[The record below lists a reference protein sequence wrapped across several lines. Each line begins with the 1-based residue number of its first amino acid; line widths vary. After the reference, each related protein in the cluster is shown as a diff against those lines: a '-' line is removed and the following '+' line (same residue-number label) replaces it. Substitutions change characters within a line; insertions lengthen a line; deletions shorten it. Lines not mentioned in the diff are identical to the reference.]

1 MVLFYYITFNRIALK
16 IQEINNIIKQN
27 SKEEDYNKFFK
38 NCKISFD
45 DNVISLAFQNLIISK
60 FLKTT
65 YYKKFSLIF
74 KEFFNN
80 DVEIRFLTKSQK
92 KKTIKMPQIS
102 NNNSQAPFLVDN
114 AFSFDAFVVGKSNEM
129 AYHAAKSVANNL
141 GVQYNPLFIYGPT
154 GLGKTHL
161 LKAIGNEALKNK
173 KNVIYL
179 TSEQFLNEFTFSLK
193 NKNMKGFQQKYRS
206 CDVLLVDDI
215 QFFNGKN
222 ATQEEFFHT
231 FNELYENKKQIVLSA
246 DKSPSLIAGLE
257 ERLKSR
263 FEWGISAD
271 IKTPELETKIA
282 IIHKKCEINKIELSK
297 EMVEYIANHLDSS
310 IRQIEGFLFTLN
322 ANASIIHTKITLDL
336 IKSLIKEYIK
346 EEKKNISTDDI
357 IKCVC
362 EELNIKPNALKSST
376 KIKKVVDARRI
387 VIYLLKELTPNSM
400 PVIAKLLNMNDHSS
414 VSKNFKK
421 TNEIMQTNADFSLLV
436 NNLKNK
442 ILYKH

>member
-1 MVLFYYITFNRIALK
+1 ME

-45 DNVISLAFQNLIISK
+45 DNIISLEFQSLIISK

-65 YYKKFSLIF
+65 YAKKFTLVFSQLLN
-74 KEFFNN
+74 KEIE
-80 DVEIRFLTKSQK
+80 VTFLHKNQKIKNSAPLKTKN
-92 KKTIKMPQIS
+92 TAP
-102 NNNSQAPFLVDN
+102 QAPFLVDN
-114 AFSFDAFVVGKSNEM
+114 AYSFDAFVVGGSNEM
-129 AYHAAKSVANNL
+129 AYTAALSVAKNL
-141 GVQYNPLFIYGPT
+141 GTQYNPLFIYGPT

-193 NKNMKGFQQKYRS
+193 NKNMKDFQQKYRS

-362 EELNIKPNALKSST
+362 QELNIKPNALKSAT

-421 TNEIMQTNADFSLLV
+421 TNEVILQDANFKLLID
-436 NNLKNK
+436 NLKNK
-442 ILYKH
+442 ILYK